1 MNYGYFNAFITN
13 IGEEVPDKIEM
24 LQEKADEVI
33 VDYLSSRPALNDL
46 IEKLTADDTIYI
58 CSFNRF
64 ASGIRDLD
72 ALLSEIIDEIGANIV
87 CLEEGFDFLTA
98 EGKGARKAFAAAVSL
113 TNADPLTGFY
123 K

>member
-13 IGEEVPDKIEM
+13 IGEEVP
-24 LQEKADEVI
+24 EKVESLHKYADEVI
-33 VDYLSSRPALNDL
+33 VDYLSYRPELNKL
-46 IEKLTADDTIYI
+46 VEKLGAGDTLYI

-72 ALLSEIIDEIGANIV
+72 TLLTEIVDEIGANIV
-87 CLEEGFDFLTA
+87 CLEEGFDFSTP
-98 EGKGARKAFAAAVSL
+98 EGKGARKAFAAAVPL
-113 TNADPLTGFY
+113 INADPLTGFF

>member
-87 CLEEGFDFLTA
+87 CLEEGFDFSTA
-98 EGKGARKAFAAAVSL
+98 EGKGARKAFAAAVPL
-113 TNADPLTGFY
+113 VNADPLAGFF

>member
-1 MNYGYFNAFITN
+1 M
-13 IGEEVPDKIEM
+13 EREVPDKIET
-24 LQEKADEVI
+24 LHKKADEVI
-33 VDYLSSRPALNDL
+33 VDYLSSRPALNEL

-87 CLEEGFDFLTA
+87 CLEEGFDLSTA
-98 EGKGARKAFAAAVSL
+98 EGKGARKALAAAVSL
-113 TNADPLTGFY
+113 TNAAPLTGFY

>member
-87 CLEEGFDFLTA
+87 CLEEGFDFSTA

>member
-13 IGEEVPDKIEM
+13 IGEEVPDKVEA

-33 VDYLSSRPALNDL
+33 VDYLSSRPALNEL

-72 ALLSEIIDEIGANIV
+72 TLLTEIIDEIGANIV
-87 CLEEGFDFLTA
+87 CLEEGFDFSTD
-98 EGKGARKAFAAAVSL
+98 EGKGARKAFAAAVPL
-113 TNADPLTGFY
+113 INADPLTGFF